1 MPIIKCAII
10 KTHGKG
16 GTLMPEIVQLKQL
29 IAIYN
34 NKTLSK
40 AANELHISQPA
51 LSRSMQKLEDELG
64 VELFDHYTNKI
75 ELNKNGEI
83 AVKHAKKILRD
94 LEYMIN
100 EIHLTDQANK
110 IINIACCTP
119 APLWD
124 IEPLIKKIYPLIP
137 TQIQVIDQDILLKEL
152 RNKKYQ
158 LIITPFEV
166 HDPNLI
172 CIPYI
177 EEDLMLSL
185 PPNHPL
191 TNKEVIHF
199 KDLDG
204 ETMLLYSNIGF
215 WRSIHETRTPHTRY
229 LLQNE
234 RSTFN
239 EILKASNFPYYTTN
253 LTLKREGPIHNRVV
267 IPIDEEEAHVT
278 YFIVL
283 LKENKKHYL
292 ELLNKIENY
301 YDY

>member
-1 MPIIKCAII
+1 
-10 KTHGKG
+10 
-16 GTLMPEIVQLKQL
+16 MPEIIQLKQL

-51 LSRSMQKLEDELG
+51 LSRSMQKLEEELG

-83 AVKHAKKILRD
+83 AIKHSKKILKD
-94 LEYMIN
+94 LDYMIS
-100 EIHLTDQANK
+100 EIQLNDQANK
-110 IINIACCTP
+110 TINIACCTP

-124 IEPLIKKIYPLIP
+124 IEPLIKKIYPLIL
-137 TQIQVIDQDILLKEL
+137 TQIQVIDQDLLLEEL
-152 RNKKYQ
+152 MNKKYQ
-158 LIITPFEV
+158 LVITPFEV
-166 HDPNLI
+166 QDPNVI

-185 PPNHPL
+185 PPTHPL
-191 TNKEVIHF
+191 ANKKAIHF
-199 KDLDG
+199 QDLDG

-215 WRSIHETRTPHTRY
+215 WRRIHETKTPHTKY

-234 RSTFN
+234 RYTFN
-239 EILKASNFPYYTTN
+239 EILKASNFPCYTTN
-253 LTLKREGPIHNRVV
+253 LTLKREGTLNNRII
-267 IPIDEEEAHVT
+267 IPIDEKEAHVT
-278 YFIVL
+278 YYVVL
-283 LKENKKHYL
+283 LKEYKKNYTD
-292 ELLNKIENY
+292 LLHEIEHY